1 MKGKSVYPAK
11 ITRPVYAE
19 VLNRER
25 LFRLLDGKRNR
36 PVIWITGPP
45 GSGKTTLL
53 NSYIDSRRL
62 PCLWYQVD
70 EHDSDTATFF
80 YYMGLAAKKARPRR
94 RQPLP
99 VLTPEY
105 RKSIPAFTRRYF
117 GELFSRLGQPFV
129 IVLDNYHEAD
139 RRSLLHVVMREGLSC
154 IPEGV
159 NVVIISRDSMPKEL
173 VRLRVNGMVSLL
185 AWEDLQLTLDEAEGI
200 IRIRRD
206 VPRET
211 AETLHRRSSGW
222 VAGLVL
228 MLERGDTGG
237 GEYQYPESASHDEI
251 FDYFANETFDDA
263 DAESREFLLK
273 TSVLPVMNP
282 DMTMKLTGLD
292 RSAGILAALYQRNY
306 FIAKRPGAEDKYQY
320 HPLFREFLLSCAY
333 RAYPR
338 KELRRLR
345 RKAALLLEDAG
356 ETEEAAH
363 LYIVSRDRRGLA
375 NLIMKHAEGLV
386 AQGRNQMLGQ
396 WIRSLPEEFLDNA
409 PWLLFWLGV
418 CELPFDSP
426 VSRVLFDRAYR
437 RFAAQEDVSGM
448 FMSCCGAVDAVL
460 YEQADFKLLD
470 KWIAVLEGLFRS
482 GHRFPSTE
490 TKSRAIS
497 SMFISLL
504 MRQPSHPEI
513 EEWAQRVLAA
523 CREVR
528 DPGLRILSE
537 VDVSLYYQWTG
548 RFSKAEEVI
557 APLRSLARD
566 GRVSPLAFT
575 TLKAFEA
582 MCYSLKGMHSLC
594 LETVSE
600 GLGVVRSSGVDTML
614 LQLLMHGASGCLGTG
629 DLEGAR
635 RLFEEAEGKAG
646 DSQIM
651 NTAYY
656 RYLLA
661 WEAMLRHDLLNAFEH
676 ISIALDL
683 VVTAGFPFMEAM
695 IRYAMAQVLFERG
708 EHHEA
713 AEALSTACGIG
724 RGMKSLMIEYMCL
737 VSGAYFALATG
748 KKRNALGFL
757 RQAMALGRR
766 HGLVY
771 FIFWRPRV
779 MARLCVGA
787 LEAGIEREYV
797 IDLVKRHNLIPDT
810 PPLHVED
817 WPWPVKIYTLGRFGL
832 LVNGRPVRFL
842 KKARQKPVALLKAL
856 IAFGGRGVGTG
867 RLIDALWPD
876 TYGDAAVSAFTTTL
890 QRLRGILGNEAAIRV
905 GKGKVTLD
913 HLYCWV
919 DAWAFERIL
928 SEIET
933 RVRSTKSPGKVF
945 ELFEKALCMYK
956 GDFLGEDA
964 EFHWTFSM
972 RERLRNRFLRHIAGT
987 GEYLRQNGQFK
998 RAIECCRR
1006 GLEVDPLAEEL
1017 YQQLMKCYARL
1028 GYRGEVKKTYYSCL
1042 NALSGVLRVKP
1053 SPETE
1058 AVYRESMK

>member
-25 LFRLLDGKRNR
+25 LFHLLDGRRNR
-36 PVIWITGPP
+36 PVIWVTGPP

-53 NSYIDSRRL
+53 NSYIDSRKL

-70 EHDSDTATFF
+70 EHDSDPATFF

-105 RKSIPAFTRRYF
+105 QKSIHAFTRRYF
-117 GELFSRLGQPFV
+117 GELFSRLGPPFV
-129 IVLDNYHEAD
+129 IVLDNYHEAN

-173 VRLRVNGMVSLL
+173 VRLRVNGMVSLVT
-185 AWEDLQLTLDEAEGI
+185 WEDLQLTLDEAESI

-206 VPRET
+206 VPKET
-211 AETLHRRSSGW
+211 AEILHRRSSGW

-228 MLERGDTGG
+228 MLEMGDTG
-237 GEYQYPESASHDEI
+237 EREDQYPESASHDEV
-251 FDYFANETFDDA
+251 FDYFANEIFDDA

-273 TSVLPVMNP
+273 TSVLPVMTP
-282 DMTMKLTGLD
+282 DMTMKLTGLE
-292 RSAGILAALYQRNY
+292 RSAGILMALYQRNY
-306 FIAKRPGAEDKYQY
+306 FIARRRGAEGKYQY
-320 HPLFREFLLSCAY
+320 HPLFREFLLSCAH
-333 RAYPR
+333 RTYPG
-338 KELRRLR
+338 KELRTLR
-345 RKAALLLEDAG
+345 QKAALLLEQAG
-356 ETEEAAH
+356 ETEEAAN
-363 LYIVSRDRRGLA
+363 LYIISRDGEGLA
-375 NLIMKHAEGLV
+375 NLIMKHAERLV

-396 WIRSLPEEFLDNA
+396 WIRSLPEGFLDNA
-409 PWLLFWLGV
+409 PWLLFWLAI
-418 CELPFDSP
+418 CELPFDPP
-426 VSRVLFDRAYR
+426 VSRTWFEQAYTQ
-437 RFAAQEDVSGM
+437 FTAQGDASGM
-448 FMSCCGAVDAVL
+448 FMSCCGAVDAIL

-470 KWIAVLEGLFRS
+470 KWITVLEGLFRS
-482 GHRFPSTE
+482 GHRFPSME
-490 TKSRAIS
+490 IKSRAIS

-504 MRQPSHPEI
+504 LRQPSHPEI

-523 CREVR
+523 CREVQ
-528 DPGLRILSE
+528 DPSLRILSE

-557 APLRSLARD
+557 APLRSLAQDRQ
-566 GRVSPLAFT
+566 VSPLAFT
-575 TLKAFEA
+575 TLKSFEA
-582 MCYSLKGMHSLC
+582 MCYSLKGMHGLC

-600 GLGVVRSSGVDTML
+600 GLEVVRSSGVDTML
-614 LQLLMHGASGCLGTG
+614 LQLLMHGAAGCLGTG
-629 DLEGAR
+629 DLDGAR
-635 RLFEEAEGKAG
+635 KLFEEAEVKAG
-646 DSQIM
+646 DSQLM

-661 WEAMLRHDLLNAFEH
+661 WEALLRNDLLNAFEH
-676 ISIALDL
+676 INIALDH
-683 VVTAGFPFMEAM
+683 VVTAGFPFMEAV

-708 EHHEA
+708 EHREA
-713 AEALSTACGIG
+713 AANLSSACRIG

-737 VSGAYFALATG
+737 VSEAYFALAAG

-757 RQAMALGRR
+757 RQAMALGRK

-771 FIFWRPRV
+771 FIFWRPHV
-779 MARLCVGA
+779 MARLCVSA
-787 LEAGIEREYV
+787 LEAGIEKEYV
-797 IDLVKRHNLIPDT
+797 IDLIKRHNLIPDS
-810 PPLHVED
+810 PPLDVED

-832 LVNGRPVRFL
+832 LVDGRPVRFSR
-842 KKARQKPVALLKAL
+842 KARQKPMALLKAL

-876 TYGDAAVSAFTTTL
+876 TYGDAAVSAFTTTI
-890 QRLRGILGNEAAIRV
+890 QRLRGILGNEAAVRV
-905 GKGKVTLD
+905 SKGKVTLD
-913 HLYCWV
+913 HTYCWV

-928 SEIET
+928 SETET
-933 RVRSTKSPGKVF
+933 MVRHRKSPGKVF
-945 ELFEKALCMYK
+945 KLFEKALGMYN
-956 GDFLGEDA
+956 GNFLGDDA
-964 EFHWTFSM
+964 ELHWTFSM
-972 RERLRNRFLRHIAGT
+972 RERLRSRFLRHIAST
-987 GEYLRQNGQFK
+987 GEYLRQNGEFK
-998 RAIECCRR
+998 KAIECYKR

-1017 YQQLMKCYARL
+1017 YQQLMRCYAGL
-1028 GYRGEVKKTYYSCL
+1028 GYYGEVKKTYHSCL
-1042 NALSGVLRVKP
+1042 NALSRVLGVKP

-1058 AVYRESMK
+1058 AIYKSIP